1 MIATDHSKCTMHAV
15 YLWHI
20 TWWHSMA
27 LCLYFYFLVEKVWV
41 SVHKLRCFRI
51 TYIFFL
57 NCSLLIQILHS
68 AFIIDLMF
76 VQPFPIVFIYRSP
89 DPQSYG
95 IRRWSLW
102 GIIRVRWDHESGAP
116 MMRLESL
123 YRKRKGHQ
131 NLLFL
136 PCDNPLYSMKR
147 ALTKN
152 WISQHLDLGLS
163 ASRTVGNNC
172 LLFNPHDLW
181 CFVIAAQ
188 GPILLMFES

>member
-1 MIATDHSKCTMHAV
+1 MCILPCGKSTKTSGGWDAVQVQISTGETSLEILLTSSWMIATDHSKCTMHAV

-27 LCLYFYFLVEKVWV
+27 LCLYFYFLVEKVCV

-68 AFIIDLMF
+68 GFIIDLMF

-95 IRRWSLW
+95 IRKWSLW
-102 GIIRVRWDHESGAP
+102 GIISVRWDHESGAP

-152 WISQHLDLGLS
+152 
-163 ASRTVGNNC
+163 
-172 LLFNPHDLW
+172 
-181 CFVIAAQ
+181 
-188 GPILLMFES
+188 